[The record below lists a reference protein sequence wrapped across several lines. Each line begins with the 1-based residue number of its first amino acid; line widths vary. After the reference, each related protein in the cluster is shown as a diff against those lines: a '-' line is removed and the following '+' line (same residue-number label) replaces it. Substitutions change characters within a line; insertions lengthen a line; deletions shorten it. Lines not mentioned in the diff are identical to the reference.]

1 MSPVVESRWLGRVT
15 YDKGLKLQES
25 LVNGHTSGDP
35 KNQLLLLEHEPVY
48 TMGRTRDD
56 SSLRE
61 ETTLPHP
68 VHRTNRGG
76 QATYHGPGQLVGYP
90 VLDLSIFGRDL
101 HEYLRFLEEVLILLL
116 SRHGIAG
123 ARVEG
128 KTGVWV
134 GERKIASLGVGVRKW
149 ISMHGFAIN
158 ICGDLSPFNHIT
170 PCGITGVTMTSLEA
184 EGASNVSVESC
195 AREVAEIFNEL
206 LVSGREKI
214 LSGNQEL
221 TEDTSAF
228 CVQEAPIK
236 TTGEVGSNQ

>member
-1 MSPVVESRWLGRVT
+1 MIVSTRWLGRIS
-15 YDKGLKLQES
+15 YEEGLELQES
-25 LVNGHTSGDP
+25 LLSAKMAGDP
-35 KNQLLLLEHEPVY
+35 DNHLLLLEHEPVY
-48 TMGRTRDD
+48 TMGRSRDD

-61 ETTLPHP
+61 ESILPHP

-90 VLDLSIFGRDL
+90 VLDLLLFGRDL
-101 HEYLRFLEEVLILLL
+101 HDYLRFLEEILIILL

-123 ARVEG
+123 GRMGG

-158 ICGDLSPFNHIT
+158 ICGDLSAFNHIT
-170 PCGITGVTMTSLEA
+170 PCGLPGVTMTSLEA
-184 EGASNVSVESC
+184 EGASGVTVESC

-206 LVSGREKI
+206 LVSNREKI
-214 LSGNQEL
+214 LSGRHEL
-221 TEDTSAF
+221 TENTSVF
-228 CVQEAPIK
+228 
-236 TTGEVGSNQ
+236 